1 MERRRLLLRW
11 FGGTFTG
18 RMDPEGTVNLENV
31 LTIAPRLEGKEEML
45 SLALF
50 RMNDFAGLYES
61 AEPLG
66 RQEFTC
72 QSE

>member
-1 MERRRLLLRW
+1 
-11 FGGTFTG
+11 
-18 RMDPEGTVNLENV
+18 MDPEGTVNLENV